1 MSRFSGGVRTA
12 IGSTTLPII
21 SLYAIANISGA
32 LREVGLFNTAATAV
46 NLVLRRLTTAGTQGA
61 SQTEA
66 QHDEDSPTPNMD
78 LRTTHTV
85 APTLGDDLGYR
96 TTLGASIGAGVIW
109 TFGDKGLII
118 PTGTANGIGVLVGT
132 GTGQIIDAYMVW
144 DE

>member
-21 SLYAIANISGA
+21 SLYAIAARTGA
-32 LREVGLFNTAATAV
+32 LRELGLTNTAATAV
-46 NLVLRRLTTAGTQGA
+46 NLVLRRLTSAGTQGA
-61 SQTEA
+61 SQTEGK
-66 QHDEDSPTPNMD
+66 HDPETVPAMD
-78 LRTTHTV
+78 LRTTHTGN
-85 APTLGDDLGYR
+85 PGLGDDLGYR
-96 TTLGASIGAGVIW
+96 TTLGAVVGSAVIW

-118 PTGTANGIGVLVGT
+118 PAGTANGIGVLVGV